1 MQISTIANNNDN
13 LMMSSREIASLTG
26 KQLNNVHRDIRSML
40 IELYGAEHVEKI
52 VPEQYRNRHSEFIRE
67 NAENI
72 LNSIVGH
79 DSNRNHQDNRG
90 FSWERDSRGYIKEF
104 NLNKDLTLTLIA
116 GYNVKLRL
124 AIIKR
129 WQELEEKERFQNKLD
144 TTAEQDIRILSAV
157 SDMLRLSE
165 SGRIG
170 MVRKYIENETPKL
183 KHYLPAYAVDA
194 PAGTVTGSSS
204 EVTKSATDLLV
215 QFGAGTNARKFN
227 ELLSAK
233 GFLETKTRPSTSGT
247 KVFKSITEKG
257 LKYGKNLTSDKNQK
271 ETQPHWYE
279 SKFKQLLEEL
289 GL

>member
-1 MQISTIANNNDN
+1 MQISTIANNNT
-13 LMMSSREIASLTG
+13 LTMSSREIAELTS
-26 KQLNNVHRDIRSML
+26 KEHKHVMRDIRVL
-40 IELYGAEHVEKI
+40 K
-52 VPEQYRNRHSEFIRE
+52 EQ
-67 NAENI
+67 
-72 LNSIVGH
+72 L
-79 DSNRNHQDNRG
+79 
-90 FSWERDSRGYIKEF
+90 
-104 NLNKDLTLTLIA
+104 KDLFDGVVQQWTHPQNGQNYEEFRLSKDTCLTLLL
-116 GYNVKLRL
+116 GYDAVARMKVV
-124 AIIKR
+124 KR

-157 SDMLRLSE
+157 SDMLRLPE
-165 SGRIG
+165 SGRIS

>member
-1 MQISTIANNNDN
+1 MQLTNFVDN
-13 LMMSSREIASLTG
+13 TTVKMTTREIAELTG
-26 KQLNNVHRDIRSML
+26 KQHKDVLYDTRKML
-40 IELYGAEHVEKI
+40 EELG
-52 VPEQYRNRHSEFIRE
+52 
-67 NAENI
+67 
-72 LNSIVGH
+72 
-79 DSNRNHQDNRG
+79 
-90 FSWERDSRGYIKEF
+90 
-104 NLNKDLTLTLIA
+104 LTLADFSANLPDAYGRMQPAFALPKRECILLVS
-116 GYNVKLRL
+116 GYNLLMRAK
-124 AIIKR
+124 IIDR
-129 WQELEEKERFQNKLD
+129 WQELEQKEQFQSKLD

-183 KHYLPAYAVDA
+183 KHYLPAYAIDA
-194 PAGTVTGSSS
+194 PVGTTTGSSS

-247 KVFKSITEKG
+247 KVFKSITENG

>member
-1 MQISTIANNNDN
+1 MQLTNFVDN
-13 LMMSSREIASLTG
+13 TTVKMTTREIAELTG
-26 KQLNNVHRDIRSML
+26 KQHKDVLYDTRKML
-40 IELYGAEHVEKI
+40 EELG
-52 VPEQYRNRHSEFIRE
+52 
-67 NAENI
+67 
-72 LNSIVGH
+72 
-79 DSNRNHQDNRG
+79 
-90 FSWERDSRGYIKEF
+90 
-104 NLNKDLTLTLIA
+104 LTLADFSANLPDAYGRMQPAFALPKRECILLVS
-116 GYNVKLRL
+116 GYNLLMRAK
-124 AIIKR
+124 IIDR
-129 WQELEEKERFQNKLD
+129 WQELEQKEQFQSKLD

-183 KHYLPAYAVDA
+183 KHYLPAYAIDA
-194 PAGTVTGSSS
+194 PVGTTTGSSS

>member
-1 MQISTIANNNDN
+1 MQISTIANSTA
-13 LMMSSREIASLTG
+13 LTMSSREIASLVA
-26 KQLNNVHRDIRSML
+26 KELSHVHRDIRSML
-40 IELYGAEHVEKI
+40 DSLKDDPLLDHVKEEKD
-52 VPEQYRNRHSEFIRE
+52 V
-67 NAENI
+67 
-72 LNSIVGH
+72 
-79 DSNRNHQDNRG
+79 
-90 FSWERDSRGYIKEF
+90 RGYTSTF
-104 NLNKDLTLTLIA
+104 HLNKELTLTLVA

-129 WQELEEKERFQNKLD
+129 WQELEEKERFQSKLD

-183 KHYLPAYAVDA
+183 KHYLPAYAIDA
-194 PAGTVTGSSS
+194 PIGTTTGSSS
-204 EVTKSATDLLV
+204 EVTKSATELLS
-215 QFGAGTNARKFN
+215 QFNAGVNARKFN

-233 GFLETKTRPSTSGT
+233 GLLETKTRQSTSGT
-247 KVFKSITEKG
+247 KAFKCITEKG

-271 ETQPHWYE
+271 ETQPHWYVN
-279 SKFKQLLEEL
+279 KFPELLNEL

>member
-1 MQISTIANNNDN
+1 MQLTNVVNSNVVT
-13 LMMSSREIASLTG
+13 MSSREIAELTG
-26 KQLNNVHRDIRSML
+26 KRHPDVKRDILAMLEQLNEDVSSFAHNYTDSQNRQQ
-40 IELYGAEHVEKI
+40 VE
-52 VPEQYRNRHSEFIRE
+52 YN
-67 NAENI
+67 
-72 LNSIVGH
+72 L
-79 DSNRNHQDNRG
+79 D
-90 FSWERDSRGYIKEF
+90 KE
-104 NLNKDLTLTLIA
+104 LTLTLVA

-129 WQELEEKERFQNKLD
+129 WQELEQKEQFQSKLD

-183 KHYLPAYAVDA
+183 KHYLPAYAIDA
-194 PAGTVTGSSS
+194 PVGTTTGSSS
-204 EVTKSATDLLV
+204 EVTKSATELLS
-215 QFGAGTNARKFN
+215 QFSAGVNARKFN

-233 GFLETKTRPSTSGT
+233 GLLETKTRQSTSGT
-247 KVFKSITEKG
+247 KAFKSITEKG
-257 LKYGKNLTSDKNQK
+257 MKYGKNLTSDKNQK

-279 SKFKQLLEEL
+279 SKFKQLLSEL

>member
-1 MQISTIANNNDN
+1 MQLSIVSTQTV
-13 LMMSSREIASLTG
+13 SSREIA
-26 KQLNNVHRDIRSML
+26 QL
-40 IELYGAEHVEKI
+40 IEKQHSNIKISAERLAASGVIGAFAV
-52 VPEQYRNRHSEFIRE
+52 REFIHNGNTYTE
-67 NAENI
+67 YL
-72 LNSIVGH
+72 LNK
-79 DSNRNHQDNRG
+79 
-90 FSWERDSRGYIKEF
+90 RDS
-104 NLNKDLTLTLIA
+104 LILVA
-116 GYNVKLRL
+116 QNCPQFTARIVD
-124 AIIKR
+124 R

>member
-1 MQISTIANNNDN
+1 MQLSTIVNSNAVT
-13 LMMSSREIASLTG
+13 MSSREIAELTS
-26 KQLNNVHRDIRSML
+26 KELSHVHRDIRAM
-40 IELYGAEHVEKI
+40 IESLKDDPVLDDVKEEKD
-52 VPEQYRNRHSEFIRE
+52 
-67 NAENI
+67 A
-72 LNSIVGH
+72 
-79 DSNRNHQDNRG
+79 
-90 FSWERDSRGYIKEF
+90 RGYTVAF
-104 NLNKDLTLTLIA
+104 HLNKDLTLTLVA

>member
-1 MQISTIANNNDN
+1 MS
-13 LMMSSREIASLTG
+13 LMKIEEKLTMTSREIAELTG
-26 KQLNNVHRDIRSML
+26 KSHNHVMRDIRAMMA
-40 IELYGAEHVEKI
+40 ELERNPDLDSVCKSTTYNGSNGQSYN
-52 VPEQYRNRHSEFIRE
+52 QYE
-67 NAENI
+67 
-72 LNSIVGH
+72 L
-79 DSNRNHQDNRG
+79 D
-90 FSWERDSRGYIKEF
+90 
-104 NLNKDLTLTLIA
+104 KDTCLTLLL
-116 GYNVKLRL
+116 GYDVVARMKVV
-124 AIIKR
+124 KR

-157 SDMLRLSE
+157 SDMLRLPE
-165 SGRIG
+165 SGRIS

>member
-1 MQISTIANNNDN
+1 MQLSTIANNNT
-13 LMMSSREIASLTG
+13 LTVSSREIAELTS
-26 KQLNNVHRDIRSML
+26 KEHFHVKRDILSML
-40 IELYGAEHVEKI
+40 KDLGIDPSSFVCTYLDS
-52 VPEQYRNRHSEFIRE
+52 QNRQQTEF
-67 NAENI
+67 
-72 LNSIVGH
+72 
-79 DSNRNHQDNRG
+79 
-90 FSWERDSRGYIKEF
+90 K
-104 NLNKDLTLTLIA
+104 LNKELTLTLVA

-157 SDMLRLSE
+157 SDMLRLPE
-165 SGRIG
+165 SGRIS

-204 EVTKSATDLLV
+204 EVTKSATELLV

-271 ETQPHWYE
+271 GTQPHWYE